1 MFDKGTRERGV
12 VSGIFSRDGRG
23 ERNIRALARTTVLLV
38 AVALFGVACGGG
50 ESSQGGS
57 ETIKIGSLHPL
68 TGPLAVDGKR
78 MDQAVKMAVKDING
92 SGGIE
97 SMDGAKLEVVSGDT
111 KAEPET
117 ASSEAQ
123 RMTGDGAVA
132 LVGPYTSATAATV
145 ARASERAQVPFVIDV
160 ATADSLLDQ
169 GYKYT
174 FRIQP
179 GSTSMGES
187 GARYLKEISE
197 ANGSPVKTVAY
208 IHENSEFG
216 TGVFEA
222 FKKEAK
228 KEGIEVSKEIS
239 YDAFNVSDLT
249 SELTQ
254 AKSAKPDVIAA
265 TGYYSDG
272 LLLAKA
278 AADVK
283 PDVQAVYGVANG
295 AFDLDTFPE
304 DAGENGDQYLSSN
317 YHFDATSDRVKE
329 LRGEFEKETGQSMR
343 TAAVFSYQAVEVIA
357 DSLERA
363 GSSDPKELRDAMA
376 ETSLDTEL
384 FPFEG
389 PIEFDE
395 TGQNVNAQPIVMQ
408 VRDKK
413 VVQVYPEEFA
423 QQEPMYPAVP
433 WSK

>member
-1 MFDKGTRERGV
+1 MRFRLKTV
-12 VSGIFSRDGRG
+12 VF
-23 ERNIRALARTTVLLV
+23 LV
-38 AVALFGVACGGG
+38 AVAFVAAACGGG
-50 ESSQGGS
+50 GSSQGGA
-57 ETIKIGSLHPL
+57 ETVKIGALHPL

-78 MDQAVKMAVKDING
+78 MDQAVKMAVKDINEA
-92 SGGIE
+92 GGIE

-160 ATADSLLDQ
+160 ATADSLLEQD
-169 GYKYT
+169 YKYT
-174 FRIQP
+174 FRVQP
-179 GSTSMGES
+179 GSTSMGEM
-187 GARYLKEISE
+187 GAKYLKDIAES
-197 ANGSPVKTVAY
+197 NDTPVKTVAY

-222 FKKEAK
+222 FKKEAEK
-228 KEGIEVSKEIS
+228 QGIEVSKEIS

-254 AKSAKPDVIAA
+254 AKAAKPDVIAA
-265 TGYYSDG
+265 TGYYNDG
-272 LLLAKA
+272 LLFAKA

-283 PDVQAVYGVANG
+283 PDVDAVYGVANG

-304 DAGENGDQYLSSN
+304 DAGANGNSYLSSN

-329 LRGEFEKETGQSMR
+329 LRGKFEEQTGERMR

-357 DSLERA
+357 DALERA
-363 GSSDPKELRDAMA
+363 ESSEPQELRDAIA
-376 ETSLDTEL
+376 ETSLETEL
-384 FPFEG
+384 FPFDG
-389 PIEFDE
+389 PIEFDDK
-395 TGQNVNAQPIVMQ
+395 GQNVNAQPIVMQ
-408 VRDKK
+408 VRDKE
-413 VVQVYPEEFA
+413 VVQVFPEDFA
-423 QQEPMYPAVP
+423 QEEPQFPATP